1 MLMGRKEIIALL
13 KPAGIKVVY
22 GYCEQGQEPDF
33 PYAIL
38 NYLFDNNVRAD
49 NTDYLPRA
57 RWQLDLITAKR
68 DEATESAVESGL
80 RSGGLL
86 FSKTQDIQDNQSTVY
101 PRFRMTYRFTTL
113 GE

>member
-1 MLMGRKEIIALL
+1 MGRREIIKLL
-13 KPAGIKVVY
+13 KPTGLTVVY
-22 GYCEQGQEPDF
+22 GWYEEGSEPKL

-38 NYLFDNNVRAD
+38 NYLFDNNFRAD
-49 NTDYLPRA
+49 NTDYIPRG
-57 RWQLDLITAKR
+57 RWQLDLITERR
-68 DEATESAVESGL
+68 DETLESAVEAGL

-101 PRFRMTYRFTTL
+101 PRVRMTYRFTTL